1 MTSFTSGTRDLIQ
14 MLSGYGKLILMI
26 VALSLSIA
34 TDLNASS
41 AYCGSG
47 TSPKALI
54 AKSDAATQNCQG
66 IFDEVFHILISVDQ
80 NGEEPKRRKSSR
92 RFKRGAWLVVTPLMM
107 TSWGASEATSRQL
120 WLTPF

>member
-1 MTSFTSGTRDLIQ
+1 
-14 MLSGYGKLILMI
+14 
-26 VALSLSIA
+26 V
-34 TDLNASS
+34 
-41 AYCGSG
+41 
-47 TSPKALI
+47 I

-80 NGEEPKRRKSSR
+80 NGEEPKRQKSSR

-107 TSWGASEATSRQL
+107 KSWGASEAMSRQS

>member
-47 TSPKALI
+47 PSPKAVI
-54 AKSDAATQNCQG
+54 AKAMRRHKTVRVYLMRFF
-66 IFDEVFHILISVDQ
+66 IFNQ
-80 NGEEPKRRKSSR
+80 R
-92 RFKRGAWLVVTPLMM
+92 
-107 TSWGASEATSRQL
+107 
-120 WLTPF
+120 